1 MHTTMNVHCSIFS
14 LGNTSLL
21 FFNICIWDKIF
32 LCLGLHEWHVFFA
45 KESSIWMTCR
55 SDTLNF
61 SVRKFFFLYAFA
73 RGYYK
78 TIIVTCSVAAST
90 EKNYFFGSVE
100 NSLLIQ
106 TVNKFRLFRDKTF
119 FLSFSFT
126 LTTLQILQEKVLF
139 FNFLARAAEAMMRW
153 FWIWHIGNHWD
164 NFFFMLFILGR
175 LLEKII

>member
-1 MHTTMNVHCSIFS
+1 MHTAMNAHCSIFS
-14 LGNTSLL
+14 LGHTSLL
-21 FFNICIWDKIF
+21 FFNICIWNKIF
-32 LCLGLHEWHVFFA
+32 LRLGLHGWHVFFA

-55 SDTLNF
+55 SHTLNF
-61 SVRKFFFLYAFA
+61 SVRKFFFLYASA

-78 TIIVTCSVAAST
+78 TDYCHLKRSCKHRK
-90 EKNYFFGSVE
+90 KNYFFSSVE

-119 FLSFSFT
+119 FLSFCFT

-164 NFFFMLFILGR
+164 NFSLCR
-175 LLEKII
+175 SS